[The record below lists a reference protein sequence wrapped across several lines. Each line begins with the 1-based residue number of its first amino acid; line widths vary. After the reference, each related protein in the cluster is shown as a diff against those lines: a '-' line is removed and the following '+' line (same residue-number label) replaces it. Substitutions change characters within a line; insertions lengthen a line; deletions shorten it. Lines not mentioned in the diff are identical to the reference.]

1 MAPQLAKINEARV
14 ALTNASMGITDV
26 QYSLILLNALPAS
39 YEVLA
44 STILAAGGPSTLKH
58 SEIIARVINEE
69 GRRSGSAGS
78 SNSSLNA
85 ACAAPI
91 KSKGKKNKHS
101 NLVCHYCNNKGH
113 IKPDCQKKKRDEE
126 KKKKEEASSSNNGN
140 KAANSHVQVQ
150 EATIIEIGD
159 NDNDISFS
167 LYAANKIRW
176 IMDSGTTH
184 HITPH

>member
-1 MAPQLAKINEARV
+1 MWIQLTQAQLDDTKPMALQLAKINEARV
-14 ALTNASMGITDV
+14 ALTNMSMGITDV

-44 STILAAGGPSTLKH
+44 STILAAGSPSTLKH
-58 SEIIARVINEE
+58 SEIITHVINKE
-69 GRRSGSAGS
+69 GRQSGSARS

-85 ACAAPI
+85 ARAAPI

-140 KAANSHVQVQ
+140 KVANQ
-150 EATIIEIGD
+150 
-159 NDNDISFS
+159 
-167 LYAANKIRW
+167 
-176 IMDSGTTH
+176 
-184 HITPH
+184 